1 MATVRVFLSF
11 EFNKD
16 QKLRGDFYGQA
27 NRGDSHHYVLDSSL
41 REDYPDDEWLDK
53 ARNLIRQCNIVIVLV
68 GEDTHNAPGVK
79 KEITVTH
86 QEKKPIFQIRNQGK
100 NWSPVPGAREL
111 IPWKWD
117 KIDEKIDEL
126 LNLT

>member
-11 EFNKD
+11 EFDKD
-16 QKLRGDFYGQA
+16 QKLRGDFYRQA

-41 REDYPDDEWLDK
+41 REDYPDDEWLEK

-79 KEITVTH
+79 KEIMVTH

-100 NWSPVPGAREL
+100 TWSPVRGAREL
-111 IPWKWD
+111 ILWKWD
-117 KIDEKIDEL
+117 KIDDKIDEL

>member
-1 MATVRVFLSF
+1 MAKVRVFLSF
-11 EFNKD
+11 EFDKD

-27 NRGDSHHYVLDSSL
+27 NRGDSDHYVLDSSL

-68 GEDTHNAPGVK
+68 GEDTHSAPGVE

-86 QEKKPIFQIRNQGK
+86 QEKKPIFQVRNQRK
-100 NWSPVPGAREL
+100 TWSSVRGAGEL
-111 IPWKWD
+111 IPWKWN
-117 KIDEKIDEL
+117 KIDDKIDEL
-126 LNLT
+126 LNRT